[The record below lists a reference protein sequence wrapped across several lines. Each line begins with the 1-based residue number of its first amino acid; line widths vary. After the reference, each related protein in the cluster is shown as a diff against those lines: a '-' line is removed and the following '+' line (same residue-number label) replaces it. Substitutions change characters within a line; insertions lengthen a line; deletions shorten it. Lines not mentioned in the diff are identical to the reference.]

1 MATEYHKST
10 TDVPRPTKPIMVELD
25 SNGPSPPPINKEKG
39 NKSDTTRTTLHS
51 SRGGSATTFLRKA
64 QSSCSQYWNA
74 PTSTQLIGFLTL
86 LISGTFLLFFTG
98 ITITIGILTLLFFA
112 PLVIIS
118 SPIWI
123 PIGTLLF
130 ILVSGSLMLSSC
142 LVAFVAG
149 SSWMYSYFR
158 GMHPPGSDQVD
169 HARSRIVDT
178 ATHVKDCAK
187 EYGGYMQNKTNKD
200 VAPGA

>member
-1 MATEYHKST
+1 MATENHKST
-10 TDVPRPTKPIMVELD
+10 TGVPRPTKPIMVELD

-39 NKSDTTRTTLHS
+39 NKSDTRTTLHS

-74 PTSTQLIGFLTL
+74 PTSTQLT
-86 LISGTFLLFFTG
+86 GTFLLFFTG
-98 ITITIGILTLLFFA
+98 ITITNIGILSLLFFA

-130 ILVSGSLMLSSC
+130 VLVSGSLMLSSC
-142 LVAFVAG
+142 FVAFVAG

-187 EYGGYMQNKTNKD
+187 EYGEYMQNKINRD